1 VFFGKSQGIYPYH
14 FMPAFFPGLVPGRG
28 PRRHKEFAPA
38 VPSEPIIDISRGG
51 AILVSVRS
59 AHANANAVMVAT
71 QSRMSDSAG
80 KSWGHARNKIGVR
93 SVIFLPVLAFFCWS
107 LAVPSWLWAAE
118 KTVVL
123 FQELCAVCH
132 GVGGKGDGPSA
143 RGLEP
148 KPADFTNC
156 QAMAKDSD
164 EVLLKI
170 IKGGGQSVGRSTVM
184 PAWGDALSEQ
194 QIRELVKFIR
204 GLCKK

>member
-1 VFFGKSQGIYPYH
+1 MAPKRSIFFTALG
-14 FMPAFFPGLVPGRG
+14 
-28 PRRHKEFAPA
+28 
-38 VPSEPIIDISRGG
+38 
-51 AILVSVRS
+51 
-59 AHANANAVMVAT
+59 
-71 QSRMSDSAG
+71 
-80 KSWGHARNKIGVR
+80 
-93 SVIFLPVLAFFCWS
+93 FLCCSFS
-107 LAVPSWLWAAE
+107 LSSWLLAAE
-118 KTVVL
+118 KTAVL

-132 GVGGKGDGPSA
+132 GFGGKGDGPSA

-184 PAWGDALSEQ
+184 PVWGDALSDQ

>member
-1 VFFGKSQGIYPYH
+1 
-14 FMPAFFPGLVPGRG
+14 MAAR
-28 PRRHKEFAPA
+28 
-38 VPSEPIIDISRGG
+38 PS
-51 AILVSVRS
+51 IL
-59 AHANANAVMVAT
+59 
-71 QSRMSDSAG
+71 
-80 KSWGHARNKIGVR
+80 
-93 SVIFLPVLAFFCWS
+93 FLALAFLYSS
-107 LAVPSWLWAAE
+107 LSVPSWLWAAE
-118 KTVVL
+118 KTAVL

-170 IKGGGQSVGRSTVM
+170 IKGGGQSAGRSTVM

>member
-1 VFFGKSQGIYPYH
+1 
-14 FMPAFFPGLVPGRG
+14 
-28 PRRHKEFAPA
+28 
-38 VPSEPIIDISRGG
+38 
-51 AILVSVRS
+51 
-59 AHANANAVMVAT
+59 MVARRFIFCIALGF
-71 QSRMSDSAG
+71 SCCG
-80 KSWGHARNKIGVR
+80 L
-93 SVIFLPVLAFFCWS
+93 SVPVLP
-107 LAVPSWLWAAE
+107 LAAE
-118 KTVVL
+118 KTTVL

-204 GLCKK
+204 GLCMK